1 MRVALFIDEANVY
14 FAQRTLGWTVDFAR
28 VYKYFDEKFAMYN
41 GFFFAPEPPEAE
53 EETRKK
59 YQELMLSGYTLRL
72 KKLKEIRDTKGKVV
86 AKKANLD
93 IEMVVDMMVTM
104 QNYDLAILFT
114 GDSDFVRAVEFL
126 RTSGKQIFVFS
137 TKGHSSLELIN
148 AADKFFDLR
157 DLRQIFEKKDTLN
170 EQKERESGQ
179 LSKKRKGTNKKPQ
192 E

>member
-14 FAQRTLGWTVDFAR
+14 FAQRTLGWTVDFSR

-41 GFFFAPEPPEAE
+41 GFFFAPEPPETE
-53 EETRKK
+53 DETRKK
-59 YQELMLSGYTLRL
+59 YQDLMLCGYTLRL
-72 KKLKEIRDTKGKVV
+72 KKLKEIRDIKGKVV

-126 RTSGKQIFVFS
+126 RTNGKQIFVFS

-157 DLRQIFEKKDTLN
+157 DLREIFIKKENANENEPSKLRPDKK
-170 EQKERESGQ
+170 EQKNTKE
-179 LSKKRKGTNKKPQ
+179 
-192 E
+192 